1 MVAVGFFKTSFIALA
16 IVLIDRV
23 GRKPL
28 LYVSM
33 VGRTGCLAALSA
45 ALFLQARGSV
55 SRGAGVGVAILTV
68 CNDVAFF
75 SVGIGPVPA
84 ARFHAVKT
92 TTAAKDGKKHF
103 SSFLCTRL
111 LSLLATLLGSKLASY
126 NFATRTLFFAAKKNR
141 IFIHK
146 TCCLQQ
152 RSVLQ
157 EQFLAA

>member
-55 SRGAGVGVAILTV
+55 SRGAGVGVAILTLYGIF
-68 CNDVAFF
+68 AT
-75 SVGIGPVPA
+75 SVGDMSDEDRDRERDRDRVWLHGEKVGA
-84 ARFHAVKT
+84 GFKYKYCRETKS
-92 TTAAKDGKKHF
+92 GGGG
-103 SSFLCTRL
+103 TRL
-111 LSLLATLLGSKLASY
+111 KEHLAHRGK
-126 NFATRTLFFAAKKNR
+126 NVKKCPSVPPD
-141 IFIHK
+141 IKAYFQLDIDK
-146 TCCLQQ
+146 TKEKKSS
-152 RSVLQ
+152 R
-157 EQFLAA
+157 FR